1 MGYAIKASYLGNL
14 VESSVSS
21 SILPTNNTISRQPL
35 TGKVK
40 AVKNFVFMIECS
52 SSGNENGYSSLDIQ
66 SSSSSYSASNSDG
79 KIVRNPRVSECSKG
93 LIVTQVE
100 LRNYETI
107 ISVKVEGYEW
117 VNIDKGKTYVNVAG
131 KAYDLNNA
139 QGINYAPEKTYTQNG
154 EL

>member
-1 MGYAIKASYLGNL
+1 
-14 VESSVSS
+14 
-21 SILPTNNTISRQPL
+21 
-35 TGKVK
+35 
-40 AVKNFVFMIECS
+40 MIECS

-117 VNIDKGKTYVNVAG
+117 VNIDKGKTYVNVAR
-131 KAYDLNNA
+131 KAYDLKNV